1 MNGHYFAISAVDRT
15 LSYKPETKIVFDILS
30 AFTIFYTQA
39 HVTVHK
45 ISKQVNNL
53 CSSWNEKYSK
63 QEVRNNTHAHY
74 KKKKRCSIC
83 GSSVSRLRDSI
94 LINLYNTNNKCF
106 LYEQKQKKR

>member
-45 ISKQVNNL
+45 ISKQVNSL
-53 CSSWNEKYSK
+53 CSSWNDKYSK
-63 QEVRNNTHAHY
+63 QEVRNNTHFY
-74 KKKKRCSIC
+74 MFEKERD
-83 GSSVSRLRDSI
+83 GSVIRLRDSI
-94 LINLYNTNNKCF
+94 
-106 LYEQKQKKR
+106 